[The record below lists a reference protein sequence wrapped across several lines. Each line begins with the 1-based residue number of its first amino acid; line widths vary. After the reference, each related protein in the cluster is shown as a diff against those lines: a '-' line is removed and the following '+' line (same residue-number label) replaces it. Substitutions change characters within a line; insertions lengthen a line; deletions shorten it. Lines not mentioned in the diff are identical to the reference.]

1 MNITVA
7 HDQALT
13 IQNLLLAT
21 IANKELNGVKAIQE
35 RETLNRVGIAL
46 LLEELRRDELE
57 RVSKLK
63 AAN

>member
-13 IQNLLLAT
+13 IQNLLLVT
-21 IANKELNGVKAIQE
+21 ITNKELNGVNATQE

-46 LLEELRRDELE
+46 LLEELHREELE
-57 RVSKLK
+57 RVNKLT